1 MITEQELAQLQGQLK
16 LINDDLNYYTEEE
29 HLEVEKM
36 RTDMRNLI
44 RFFGN
49 TAELAIIAM
58 SLEISIRKALQ

>member
-1 MITEQELAQLQGQLK
+1 MITEEELTMLKGQLQT
-16 LINDDLNYYTEEE
+16 INDDLLLYSEDE
-29 HLEVEKM
+29 HHEVEKM

-58 SLEISIRKALQ
+58 SLEISINKVMN